1 MSNIKLFFVE
11 NTDNSTEIRNK
22 LQLLSN
28 SVYTI
33 TSELYM
39 VEYEGTPKEL
49 YDSLSDTISG
59 KNIFI
64 QDVNTTGD
72 TYWGYMNK
80 ELWEWINNHYV
91 KEVYC
96 VYV

>member
-1 MSNIKLFFVE
+1 MNNIKLIFVE

-22 LQLLSN
+22 LQSLSN

-39 VEYEGTPKEL
+39 IEYLGTPKEL
-49 YDSLSDTISG
+49 YDRLSETISG
-59 KNIFI
+59 KNVFI
-64 QDVNTTGD
+64 QDVDTKGE

-80 ELWEWINNHYV
+80 ELWEWIHNHYV
-91 KEVYC
+91 
-96 VYV
+96 

>member
-1 MSNIKLFFVE
+1 MNNIKLIFVE

-22 LQLLSN
+22 LQSLSN

-39 VEYEGTPKEL
+39 IEYLGTPKEL
-49 YDSLSDTISG
+49 YDRLSETISG
-59 KNIFI
+59 KNVFI
-64 QDVNTTGD
+64 QDVDTNGE

-80 ELWEWINNHYV
+80 ELWEWIHTHYV
-91 KEVYC
+91 
-96 VYV
+96 